1 MDSVVYRGIEI
12 TLARTNGAHYQA
24 WVQGQA
30 PQSRSEWFTYKREE
44 AIRQGQRMV
53 DHMLDGAGKR
63 PSCPWPWNRRA

>member
-1 MDSVVYRGIEI
+1 MDYIIYRGIEI
-12 TLARTNGAHYQA
+12 KLPKTGHGQYQA
-24 WVQGQA
+24 WVRGDA
-30 PQSRSEWFTYKREE
+30 PQARNEWIAYKRED